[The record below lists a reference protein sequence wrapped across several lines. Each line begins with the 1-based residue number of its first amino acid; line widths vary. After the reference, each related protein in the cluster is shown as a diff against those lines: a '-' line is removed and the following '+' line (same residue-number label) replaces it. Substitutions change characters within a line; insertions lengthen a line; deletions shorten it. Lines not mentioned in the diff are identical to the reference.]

1 MKIVFCQGKGGVGK
15 STLAYLFALALS
27 RVGKSISVTDLDP
40 QASLNAWLKDT
51 EGFVFAERGDITIVD
66 TPPRIDDPNV
76 IEAIKSADRIIV
88 PTVPSPAELATAK
101 HSANV
106 VLAHKRPEAKA
117 VVVFNRVKKNTT
129 YGRNLEAMAKSLPL
143 PIAKMGVGD
152 REVFKHVLLDGWNAL
167 DSAAK
172 DEIISLALEIQ

>member
-27 RVGKSISVTDLDP
+27 RVGKQISVLDLDP
-40 QASLNAWLKDT
+40 QASLTAWLQDT
-51 EGFVFAERGDITIVD
+51 DGFVFADQGDITIVD
-66 TPPRIDDPNV
+66 TPPRIDDPRV
-76 IEAIKSADRIIV
+76 IDAIKTADRIIV

-101 HSANV
+101 HTANV
-106 VLAHKRPEAKA
+106 VLGFKRPEAKA

-129 YGRNLEAMAKSLPL
+129 YGRNIDSMASSLPL
-143 PIAKMGVGD
+143 PIAKIGVGD

-167 DSAAK
+167 DAQAK